1 MEFWNTMIWENE
13 VWRWVAYLGLTVLSL
28 MLSRVIF
35 FFARR
40 IVHAFTSKT
49 ETRIDDLVLDAVER
63 PTILALMASSLYFGL
78 FLIRHE
84 DGFLA
89 TTPLVLGVYGFVVTV
104 LVTYVLARLYGE
116 VLEYYLRPIV
126 EKTETKL
133 DDQLLPIGVKGGR
146 LAIWSVGLMIAF
158 SNAGVDVNSLIAGL
172 GIGGLAFA
180 MAAKDTVANIFGGA
194 SIFADKPF
202 QIGDTIA
209 VAGSTGT
216 VEEIGVRT
224 TRIRTYDDTVFIMP
238 NAKVADSP
246 LENISARRKRKRV
259 MSIGLTYEHS
269 HAQIVRAKEL
279 LAEILAETE
288 GLEPEPAIRFD
299 DFGDSALLLTVIFW
313 VSDPSDYFLRV
324 DEVNMKVLDRF
335 GAEGFDMAFP
345 TQTVYV
351 KNGASA

>member
-1 MEFWNTMIWENE
+1 VEFWNVMVFENE
-13 VWRWVAYLGLTVLSL
+13 AWRWVAYLSITVFSL
-28 MLSRVIF
+28 MASRVAF
-35 FFARR
+35 YFARR
-40 IVHAFTSKT
+40 VVHTFTKRT
-49 ETRIDDLVLDAVER
+49 ETKVDDLVLDAVER
-63 PTILALMASSLYFGL
+63 PSILALVASSLYFGL

-84 DGFLA
+84 EGFLA
-89 TTPLVLGVYGFVVTV
+89 TTPLVLGLYGFVIT
-104 LVTYVLARLYGE
+104 LLITYVLARVYGE
-116 VLEYYLRPIV
+116 MLEYYLRPIV
-126 EKTETKL
+126 DKTETML

-158 SNAGVDVNSLIAGL
+158 SNAGIDVNSLIAGL

-202 QIGDTIA
+202 QIGDTIE
-209 VAGSTGT
+209 VAGSIGT

-224 TRIRTYDDTVFIMP
+224 TRMRTYDDTVFIIP

-259 MSIGLTYEHS
+259 MSIGLTYDHS
-269 HAQIVRAKEL
+269 HEQILRAKAL
-279 LAEILAETE
+279 LGEILEETE

-299 DFGDSALLLTVIFW
+299 EFGDSALLLTVIFW
-313 VSDPSDYFLRV
+313 VSDPSDYFARV
-324 DEVNMKVLDRF
+324 DEVNLTVLKRF
-335 GAEGFDMAFP
+335 ADEGFDMAFP

-351 KNGASA
+351 KGDA

>member
-1 MEFWNTMIWENE
+1 MEFWNTMVFENE
-13 VWRWVAYLGLTVLSL
+13 AWRWLAYLGITILAL

-35 FFARR
+35 YFLRR
-40 IVHAFTSKT
+40 IVQAFTKKT
-49 ETRIDDLVLDAVER
+49 ETQVDDLVLDAVER
-63 PTILALMASSLYFGL
+63 PTILALVASSLYFGL
-78 FLIRHE
+78 FLIRHGE
-84 DGFLA
+84 GFLA
-89 TTPLVLGVYGFVVTV
+89 TTPLVLGIYGFVVTV

-116 VLEYYLRPIV
+116 LLEYYLRPIV

-146 LAIWSVGLMIAF
+146 LAIWAVGLMIAF

-180 MAAKDTVANIFGGA
+180 MAAKDTVANVFGGA

-202 QIGDTIA
+202 QIGDVIT
-209 VAGSTGT
+209 VGGSTGT

-224 TRIRTYDDTVFIMP
+224 TRIRTYDDTIFILP
-238 NAKVADSP
+238 NAQVADSP
-246 LENISARRKRKRV
+246 LENVSARRKRKRV
-259 MSIGLTYEHS
+259 MSIGLTYDHS
-269 HAQIVRAKEL
+269 HTQMVRAKEL
-279 LAEILAETE
+279 LGEILAETE

-313 VSDPSDYFLRV
+313 VSDPGDYFARV
-324 DEVNMKVLDRF
+324 DEVNMKVLERF

-345 TQTVYV
+345 SQTVYV
-351 KNGASA
+351 KGDA

>member
-1 MEFWNTMIWENE
+1 MEFWNAMIFENE
-13 VWRWVAYLGLTVLSL
+13 AWRWIAYLAITVLSL
-28 MLSRVIF
+28 MLSRVVF
-35 FFARR
+35 YFARR
-40 IVHAFTSKT
+40 IVHTFTKKT
-49 ETRIDDLVLDAVER
+49 ETRVDDIVLDAVER

-78 FLIRHE
+78 FLIRHK

-89 TTPLVLGVYGFVVTV
+89 TTPLVLGLYGFVIT
-104 LVTYVLARLYGE
+104 LLITYVLARLYGE
-116 VLEYYLRPIV
+116 LLEYYLRPIV
-126 EKTETKL
+126 EGTETML

-158 SNAGVDVNSLIAGL
+158 SNAGIDVNSLIAGL

-202 QIGDTIA
+202 QIGDVIT

-224 TRIRTYDDTVFIMP
+224 TRMRTYDDTVFIMP

-246 LENISARRKRKRV
+246 LENVSARRKRKRV
-259 MSIGLTYEHS
+259 MSIGLTYDHS
-269 HAQIVRAKEL
+269 YEQIVRAKAL
-279 LAEILAETE
+279 LGEILAETE

-299 DFGDSALLLTVIFW
+299 EFGDSALLLTVIFW
-313 VSDPSDYFLRV
+313 VSDPSDYFARV
-324 DEVNMKVLDRF
+324 DEVNLKVLKRF
-335 GAEGFDMAFP
+335 ADEGFDMAFP

-351 KNGASA
+351 KNDA

>member
-1 MEFWNTMIWENE
+1 MAFWNTMVFENE
-13 VWRWVAYLGLTVLSL
+13 AWRWLAYLGLTVLSL

-35 FFARR
+35 YFARA
-40 IVHAFTSKT
+40 IVQAFTKKT
-49 ETRIDDLVLDAVER
+49 ETRVDDLILDAMER
-63 PTILALMASSLYFGL
+63 PSVLALMATSLYLGL
-78 FLIRHE
+78 FLIRRG

-89 TTPLVLGVYGFVVTV
+89 TTPLVLGIYGFVLTV

-116 VLEYYLRPIV
+116 LLEHYLRPIV

-180 MAAKDTVANIFGGA
+180 MAAKDTVANVFGGA

-202 QIGDTIA
+202 QIGDTIT
-209 VAGSTGT
+209 VGGSTGT

-224 TRIRTYDDTVFIMP
+224 TRIRTYEDTVFILP

-259 MSIGLTYEHS
+259 MSIGLTYAHS
-269 HAQIVRAKEL
+269 HERILRAKAL
-279 LAEILAETE
+279 LAEILAATE

-299 DFGDSALLLTVIFW
+299 EFGDSALMLTVIFW
-313 VSDPSDYFLRV
+313 VSDPSAYFAKV
-324 DEVNMKVLDRF
+324 DEVNMEVLRRF
-335 GAEGFDMAFP
+335 GEEGFDMAFP
-345 TQTVYV
+345 TQTVYL
-351 KNGASA
+351 KHDA

>member
-1 MEFWNTMIWENE
+1 VKFWNVMVFENE
-13 VWRWVAYLGLTVLSL
+13 AWRWVAYLSITVFSL
-28 MLSRVIF
+28 MASRVAF
-35 FFARR
+35 YFARR
-40 IVHAFTSKT
+40 IVHTFTKRT
-49 ETRIDDLVLDAVER
+49 ETKVDDLVLDAVER
-63 PTILALMASSLYFGL
+63 PAILALVASSLYFGL

-84 DGFLA
+84 EGFLA
-89 TTPLVLGVYGFVVTV
+89 TTPLVLGLYGFVIT
-104 LVTYVLARLYGE
+104 LLITYVLARVYGE
-116 VLEYYLRPIV
+116 MLEYYLRPIV
-126 EKTETKL
+126 DKTETML

-158 SNAGVDVNSLIAGL
+158 SNAGIDVNSLIAGL

-202 QIGDTIA
+202 QIGDTIE

-224 TRIRTYDDTVFIMP
+224 TRMRTYDDTVFIIP

-259 MSIGLTYEHS
+259 MSIGLTYDHS
-269 HAQIVRAKEL
+269 HEQILRAKAL
-279 LAEILAETE
+279 LGEILEETE

-299 DFGDSALLLTVIFW
+299 EFGDSALLLTVIFW
-313 VSDPSDYFLRV
+313 VSDPSDYFVRV
-324 DEVNMKVLDRF
+324 DEVNLSVLKRF
-335 GAEGFDMAFP
+335 ADEGFDMAFP

-351 KNGASA
+351 KGDA